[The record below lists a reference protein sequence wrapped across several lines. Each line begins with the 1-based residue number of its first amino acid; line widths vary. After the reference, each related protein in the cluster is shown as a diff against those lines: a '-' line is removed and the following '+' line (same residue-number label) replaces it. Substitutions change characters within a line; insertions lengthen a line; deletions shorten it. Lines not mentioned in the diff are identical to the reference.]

1 LSSKKAIAPKSA
13 QRFLNWFLRDDLAEE
28 VQGDL
33 DEHFYSK
40 LEGTSLFKA
49 NINYWFQVINY
60 LRPFAISKSSSHF
73 IFYAMFRN
81 YFKIGWRNLT
91 ISKGYSFIN
100 ISGLAVGMAVAMLI
114 GLWVW
119 DELSFNKNHDHY
131 STIAKVMT
139 QDGEY
144 TNGVLTTGMGSL
156 LKSDYNNHFEQVTMV
171 RGGIEERAIA
181 VEDNSFLQNGYFMQ
195 AEGPEMFSFNML
207 KGTQQGLKDMN
218 SILLSGS
225 LVNKL
230 FKDKNPL
237 GQIVRMDDRWD
248 LTVTGV
254 YEDLPINSEFSEA
267 SYFAPLDL
275 YLNGWSSL
283 DVWNN
288 YNMYVFVQ
296 IHAHTNFNA
305 VTSTIK
311 DAMSPHL
318 NENASGKKIFLH
330 PMNKWHLYSEF
341 ENGNYV
347 TSKNLT
353 FLWFMSIIGV
363 FVLILACIN
372 FMNLSTA
379 RSEKRAKEVGIR
391 KAIGSVRGQLISQFL
406 TESFLVVVFSFV
418 MSVILVILIIPWFNH
433 VAGKE
438 LQLLWTNPI
447 FWLSGICFILFTSL
461 LAGSYPAFYLSSFKP
476 LKVLKGSYR
485 AGAGTVIPRK
495 ILVVVQFTVSIS
507 LIIGTIIIYQQIQ
520 FTKNRPVGYTREALL
535 TLPVRSPGFNEKY
548 DALRNSL
555 KNSGLIDEI
564 ALANYPITSWKGW
577 NGGFDWPGRDP
588 NFQESFNT
596 MRVTPEYGRTVGL
609 EFIEGRDFTR
619 ELSSD
624 KDAIIINESALK
636 LMGIDNPIGK
646 TITRPPKSTLFTI
659 IGVTKDMVKGSPFEP
674 AFPSII
680 FNSDNNL
687 SEMFIRLSPHV
698 SASEALPKID
708 KLFHSHLPFVPFDYK
723 FADDEYNR
731 KFASEQRIGDLAG
744 FFTILAI
751 LISCMGL
758 FGLASFI
765 AEQRTK
771 EIGIRKVLGASIGNL
786 WKMQSKEFIILVGIS
801 CLIAIPVSYSVLYN
815 WLQGY
820 EYRINIAI
828 WVLVATALGSLLITF
843 VTVSYQAI
851 KAALMNPVKSLRT
864 E

>member
-1 LSSKKAIAPKSA
+1 
-13 QRFLNWFLRDDLAEE
+13 
-28 VQGDL
+28 
-33 DEHFYSK
+33 
-40 LEGTSLFKA
+40 
-49 NINYWFQVINY
+49 
-60 LRPFAISKSSSHF
+60 
-73 IFYAMFRN
+73 MFRN
-81 YFKIGWRNLT
+81 YFKIGWRNLA

-100 ISGLAVGMAVAMLI
+100 ISGLAAGMAVAMLI

-131 STIAKVMT
+131 STIAMVMT
-139 QDGEY
+139 QEGEY
-144 TNGVLTTGMGSL
+144 TNDILTTGMGSL
-156 LKSDYNNHFEQVTMV
+156 LKTDYSNHFQSVAMV
-171 RGGIEERAIA
+171 RGRIEERAIA

-195 AEGPEMFSFNML
+195 AEGPEMFSLNML
-207 KGTQQGLKDMN
+207 KGTRKGLNDMN

-225 LVNKL
+225 LANKL

-237 GQIVRMDDRWD
+237 GQVVRMDDRWD

-296 IHAHTNFNA
+296 IHSHTNFTA
-305 VTSTIK
+305 VSSTIK
-311 DAMSPHL
+311 DAMAPHL
-318 NENASGKKIFLH
+318 NENASNQEIFLH

-353 FLWFMSIIGV
+353 FLWFMAIIGV

-391 KAIGSVRGQLISQFL
+391 KAIGSIRGQLISQFL

-418 MSVILVILIIPWFNH
+418 MSVMLVLLILPWFNH

-438 LQLLWTNPI
+438 LTILWTNPI
-447 FWLSGICFILFTSL
+447 FWFTGICFILFTSL

-476 LKVLKGSYR
+476 LKVLKGTFR

-495 ILVVVQFTVSIS
+495 ILVVLQFTVSIS

-520 FTKNRPVGYTREALL
+520 FTKNRPVGYTREALI
-535 TLPVRSPGFNEKY
+535 TLPVRSPEFSEKY

-555 KNSGLIDEI
+555 KNSGLVEEI
-564 ALANYPITSWKGW
+564 ALANYPITSSKGW
-577 NGGFDWPGRDP
+577 NGGFDWPDRDP
-588 NFQESFNT
+588 NFRQSFNT
-596 MRVTPEYGRTVGL
+596 ARVSPEYGRTIGL
-609 EFIEGRDFTR
+609 EFVEGRDFSR
-619 ELSSD
+619 ELASD
-624 KDAIIINESALK
+624 KDAIIINESALE

-646 TITRPPKSTLFTI
+646 TITSPALWWPAGKQFTI
-659 IGVTKDMVKGSPFEP
+659 IGVCKDMVKGSPYES

-680 FNSDNNL
+680 FNHEQNL
-687 SEMFIRLSPHV
+687 NEVFIRLNPQM
-698 SASEALPKID
+698 SASEVLPKAEKI
-708 KLFHSHLPFVPFDYK
+708 FHAHLPFVPFDYK
-723 FADDEYNR
+723 FADDAYNR
-731 KFASEQRIGDLAG
+731 KFAAEQRIGDLAG

-786 WKMQSKEFIILVGIS
+786 WKMLSKEFIILVGIS
-801 CLIAIPVSYSVLYN
+801 CLIAIPLSYYMLQN
-815 WLQGY
+815 WLQSY
-820 EYRINIAI
+820 EYRTDIALWI
-828 WVLVATALGSLLITF
+828 LAVTALGSLAITLIT
-843 VTVSYQAI
+843 VSFQSV
-851 KAALMNPVKSLRT
+851 KAALKNPVNSLRS